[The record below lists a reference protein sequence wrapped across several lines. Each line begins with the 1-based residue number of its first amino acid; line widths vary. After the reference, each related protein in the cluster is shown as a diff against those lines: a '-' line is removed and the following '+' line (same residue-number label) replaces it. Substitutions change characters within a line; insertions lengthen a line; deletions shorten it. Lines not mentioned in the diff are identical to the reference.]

1 MVKKSKFSFVG
12 NSSQRGRCSVASLFD
27 RFSFA
32 LLSDSVNNVLLI
44 ILNIRILF
52 RILLRST
59 FFNIIVGKLR
69 ARLKERRKQRAS
81 HIFFVSLSLFPGAK
95 GCSPLSW
102 CAWSLSAQKSDP
114 ISSNHG
120 KAQVVWYPRLSE
132 VQFLIII
139 AERAPREER
148 GNLHP
153 PSHQIVLLLKSEF
166 RERDTK
172 KSKPRVFFFG
182 SAQFLSSRDTTL
194 RILSHIFLLIIADL
208 FVLRAR
214 LASRKRIRSRERKK
228 ERKKDQK
235 SKKKI
240 KMTNRFS

>member
-1 MVKKSKFSFVG
+1 MACEEHFLT
-12 NSSQRGRCSVASLFD
+12 SSSENFARRREGRSS
-27 RFSFA
+27 A
-32 LLSDSVNNVLLI
+32 LRV
-44 ILNIRILF
+44 
-52 RILLRST
+52 
-59 FFNIIVGKLR
+59 FFCI
-69 ARLKERRKQRAS
+69 
-81 HIFFVSLSLFPGAK
+81 SLSFSRGK
-95 GCSPLSW
+95 GFSPLSR
-102 CAWSLSAQKSDP
+102 AWSLRLRN
-114 ISSNHG
+114 SSNHS
-120 KAQVVWYPRLSE
+120 KARVVWYPRLSDLWKRL
-132 VQFLIII
+132 VFNHHRRTRT
-139 AERAPREER
+139 ERER

-153 PSHQIVLLLKSEF
+153 LSHQIVLLLKSEF

-194 RILSHIFLLIIADL
+194 RIKLLHIFLLIIADL

-214 LASRKRIRSRERKK
+214 ALLPEREYVREKERKK

>member
-44 ILNIRILF
+44 ILNIRIL
-52 RILLRST
+52 LRST

-81 HIFFVSLSLFPGAK
+81 RIFFVSLSLFPGAK

-114 ISSNHG
+114 ISSNHS
-120 KAQVVWYPRLSE
+120 KARVVWYPRLSE

-194 RILSHIFLLIIADL
+194 RQHSRTFSYSSSPICSFYA
-208 FVLRAR
+208 RAPC
-214 LASRKRIRSRERKK
+214 SPKENTFERKK

-235 SKKKI
+235 SKKKR
-240 KMTNRFS
+240 KMRNRFS